1 MDWNGMSDVAIIAE
15 IGTRIKDNRLRKNL
29 TQKELASRAGVN
41 ALTIAKIEQGK
52 PMSFVSL
59 IAIMRALR
67 LINNL
72 ELLVPEAQI
81 SPIEMLKLKGETR
94 KRASKP
100 KNNGYNSQ
108 G

>member
-15 IGTRIKDNRLRKNL
+15 IGKRIKGNRLRKNL
-29 TQKELASRAGVN
+29 TQTDLATRAGVN
-41 ALTIAKIEQGK
+41 ALTIAKVEQGR
-52 PMSFVSL
+52 PMSFLSL

-67 LINNL
+67 LLGNL

-100 KNNGYNSQ
+100 KK
-108 G
+108 